1 VAGRSSDGGRRG
13 GGEGIQAP
21 RPRAARLATGAVAL
35 FAAAGLAAFP
45 AAQDLELRPLA
56 LSLGG
61 AALVLLAFGLVV
73 RWPGALGLGLA
84 ALGSEYAVL
93 FAAEGST
100 LDRFTPVYA
109 AGFVFV
115 AEVAFWSI
123 ERRVAAWSEPTALE
137 WRLARLGAACLGAA
151 GVAALAT
158 VSAAAAT
165 GGGGVVLESLGV
177 GAAIGSVVILAL
189 LMRRLFLR

>member
-1 VAGRSSDGGRRG
+1 MRY
-13 GGEGIQAP
+13 
-21 RPRAARLATGAVAL
+21 
-35 FAAAGLAAFP
+35 
-45 AAQDLELRPLA
+45 LA
-56 LSLGG
+56 LGLGG
-61 AALVLLAFGLVV
+61 AALALLAFGLAV

-100 LDRFTPVYA
+100 LDGLTPVYA
-109 AGFVFV
+109 AGLLLV
-115 AEVAFWSI
+115 AELAFWSI

-137 WRLARLGAACLGAA
+137 WRLARLGVACLGAA
-151 GVAALAT
+151 SVAALAT
-158 VSAAAAT
+158 LSSAAAT
-165 GGGGVVLESLGV
+165 GGGGVVLESFGV

>member
-1 VAGRSSDGGRRG
+1 V
-13 GGEGIQAP
+13 
-21 RPRAARLATGAVAL
+21 
-35 FAAAGLAAFP
+35 FP
-45 AAQDLELRPLA
+45 AAQDLDLREVT
-56 LSLGG
+56 LGLG
-61 AALVLLAFGLVV
+61 AGALVLLAFGLIV

-100 LDRFTPVYA
+100 LDQLAPVYA
-109 AGFVFV
+109 AGFLFV
-115 AEVAFWSI
+115 AELAFWSI
-123 ERRVAAWSEPTALE
+123 EPRVAAWSEPTALE
-137 WRLARLGAACLGAA
+137 WRLARLGAACIGAA

-165 GGGGVVLESLGV
+165 GGGGVVLESFGV
-177 GAAIGSVVILAL
+177 GAAIGSVLILAL

>member
-1 VAGRSSDGGRRG
+1 M
-13 GGEGIQAP
+13 
-21 RPRAARLATGAVAL
+21 
-35 FAAAGLAAFP
+35 
-45 AAQDLELRPLA
+45 LA
-56 LSLGG
+56 LGLGG
-61 AALVLLAFGLVV
+61 AALALLAFGLLV

-100 LDRFTPVYA
+100 LDRLTPVYA
-109 AGFVFV
+109 AGLLLV
-115 AEVAFWSI
+115 AELAFWSI
-123 ERRVAAWSEPTALE
+123 ERRVPAWSEPTALE
-137 WRLARLGAACLGAA
+137 WRLARLGAACVGAA
-151 GVAALAT
+151 GVASLAT

-165 GGGGVVLESLGV
+165 GGGGVVLEGFGV